1 MKLFRE
7 REDDLVTLAS
17 FTTGGEA
24 HVLRLLL
31 EANGIQAAVT
41 GEESNATF
49 GFGTATDPNV
59 FGVKVLVKRMDVSEA
74 QLIMQVPAAADVLI
88 PAWTCACGEDV
99 DQGFAVCWSC
109 GESSRDDRPD

>member
-1 MKLFRE
+1 MKLFRQ
-7 REDDLVTLAS
+7 RDDDLIVVAS
-17 FTTGGEA
+17 FATGSEA

-59 FGVKVLVKRMDVSEA
+59 FGVKVLVKRRDVSEA
-74 QLIMQVPAAADVLI
+74 QLIVQIPAASDIMI

-99 DQGFAVCWSC
+99 DAGFAVCWSC
-109 GESSRDDRPD
+109 GESNADATSD

>member
-7 REDDLVTLAS
+7 RDDDLLVIAS
-17 FTTGGEA
+17 FTTGSEA

-41 GEESNATF
+41 GEETNVAF
-49 GFGTATDPNV
+49 GFGTGTDINV
-59 FGVKVLVKRMDVSEA
+59 FGVKVMVKRKDLEEA

-88 PAWTCACGEDV
+88 PARNCRCGAEV
-99 DQGFAVCWSC
+99 DAGFSICWSC
-109 GESSRDDRPD
+109 GEPAEQD